1 MKNSF
6 QGRLLMVLVSLLIVA
21 VHRLWLS
28 PNYLTVHARRGADP
42 PEILPAGG
50 ALL

>member
-21 VHRLWLS
+21 GASALALADD
-28 PNYLTVHARRGADP
+28 LTVHA
-42 PEILPAGG
+42 PA
-50 ALL
+50 